1 MAALEPGAFA
11 PEIKLKGV
19 DGKTYSVKEAL
30 LTGPVLLAFYKEDC
44 RTCQLTMPFL
54 ERLWLAYKPGFH
66 LWAVSQD
73 DKAGTRKYASANG
86 LTYTFLLD
94 DRKYTASNAYG
105 LTSVPSIFLV
115 DLNQV
120 VQRTLVGFSKRDL
133 NELAAEVAELAGGI
147 PMAIVRPEDNAPEFQ
162 HE

>member
-11 PEIKLKGV
+11 PEIKLKGI
-19 DGKTYSVKEAL
+19 DGRTYSLKEAL
-30 LTGPVLLAFYKEDC
+30 LTGPVLLAFYREDNQ
-44 RTCQLTMPFL
+44 TCQMTMPFL

-73 DKAGTRKYASANG
+73 DKSGTKKYAASKA
-86 LTYTFLLD
+86 LTYTFLID
-94 DRKYTASNAYG
+94 DRKFTASNAYG
-105 LTSVPSIFLV
+105 LTTVPSIFLV

-120 VQRTLVGFSKRDL
+120 IQRTLVGFSKRDL

-162 HE
+162 QE